1 MEVRL
6 VPLVLV
12 SPCPHLAE
20 VAEAEARRLDT
31 AEGAAAEEQELL
43 ERLEV
48 AIRQGLVAAPTSKAL
63 PQAIALEDVE
73 QSDSI
78 LEMGKARS
86 SEARVVLPQATQ
98 VVVLSS
104 VAEAE
109 EQLEV
114 LGVSGLMVE
123 VVPLAVMAQARQ
135 PGLLVLLVAMVAVTR
150 LVREVAVVLGQ
161 VAPQMEAQAVRQVV
175 AEGQAAAMMEALGQ
189 VGPGVSAVLAQ
200 LEFIHGR

>member
-20 VAEAEARRLDT
+20 VAVAEARPLDT
-31 AEGAAAEEQELL
+31 VAAAAAEEQELL

-86 SEARVVLPQATQ
+86 SEAGVVLPQATQ

-109 EQLEV
+109 EQLGV
-114 LGVSGLMVE
+114 RGVSMPMEAAVLE
-123 VVPLAVMAQARQ
+123 AVVAQARL
-135 PGLLVLLVAMVAVTR
+135 PGLLVLLVAMVAVMR

-200 LEFIHGR
+200 SESIVGR